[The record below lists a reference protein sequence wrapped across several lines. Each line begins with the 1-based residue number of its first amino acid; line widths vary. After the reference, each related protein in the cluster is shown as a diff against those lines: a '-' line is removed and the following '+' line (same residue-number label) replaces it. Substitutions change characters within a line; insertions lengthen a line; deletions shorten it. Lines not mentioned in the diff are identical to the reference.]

1 MVTFQ
6 WLEQLRA
13 KNDGKSITLR
23 LRHVRADG
31 TSQPVDEFD
40 LSGDVHS
47 LTASIEERAQSEAD
61 VLGGTQTYAIVATNG
76 SESLS
81 RHLFRVDGS
90 GANTDVG
97 LSEPATAHGLTA
109 QLMRHNE
116 ALLKY
121 VVASHATTT
130 AAKDKEL
137 ARLTARCQMLEGRDD
152 ERALAAE
159 KMRTKQH
166 KRDLESKE
174 SLHRMEMVQEV
185 VHSGRM
191 LLPFVINEVVGK
203 DSKGKKVVPDA
214 SLAPME
220 ISAKAFFESL
230 RPKQIEDLEKVLN
243 NNQYMAV
250 LMAWKKYVGGEEQK

>member
-40 LSGDVHS
+40 LSGDVHT

-61 VLGGTQTYAIVATNG
+61 VLGGTQTYAIVATSG
-76 SESLS
+76 SDSLS

-137 ARLTARCQMLEGRDD
+137 ARLTMRCQMLESRDD

-191 LLPFVINEVVGK
+191 LVPFIINEMVGK
-203 DSKGKKVVPDA
+203 DGKKVVPDA
-214 SLAPME
+214 SLAPTE

-230 RPKQIEDLEKVLN
+230 RPKQIEDLEKVLSTP
-243 NNQYMAV
+243 QYMAV
-250 LMAWKKYVGGEEQK
+250 LTAWKKYVGGEEK